1 MKKDNVET
9 VEQVCECST
18 KTNGG
23 MGAKIAAGAI
33 GILAVIGTALL
44 YKKNRDNKLSTEDI
58 EVSEEN

>member
-23 MGAKIAAGAI
+23 MGVKIAAGAI
-33 GILAVIGTALL
+33 GILAVVGTALL